1 MISRKERIVSMAFLT
16 TPLPENIDEDCEDCQ
31 HWIEDHTTIYE
42 SYTPDDIASRISDF
56 AFTLDELWN
65 TDKEIQVNCE
75 CDSCENINF
84 LGVGEHQAL
93 QTCHTHKTEGEE

>member
-1 MISRKERIVSMAFLT
+1 MLCRKERIASMVFLT

-65 TDKEIQVNCE
+65 TDKEIPVNCE
-75 CDSCENINF
+75 CDSCENIK
-84 LGVGEHQAL
+84 
-93 QTCHTHKTEGEE
+93 TCHTHKTEGEE